1 MHTSIFPTL
10 VHFGVVNFEK
20 IRRKFGELLQIMHC
34 IKFAGDYA
42 DRVGRVGLKSM
53 KVTQIEPMAMLED
66 RDIDDLLVLDDIAEH
81 NEEVQALPDNAELEA
96 SDGPTQDETRQSM
109 NRLADFLGGAFAEKL
124 QAQSGNAHQENSS
137 ENVIPP
143 GQTKTILCEKKCQ
156 SLSKI

>member
-1 MHTSIFPTL
+1 
-10 VHFGVVNFEK
+10 
-20 IRRKFGELLQIMHC
+20 
-34 IKFAGDYA
+34 
-42 DRVGRVGLKSM
+42 M

-137 ENVIPP
+137 ENVIPLRANKDDP
-143 GQTKTILCEKKCQ
+143 VRKKAVKAYRKFDEFELQ
-156 SLSKI
+156 EASLGSKFNKSV